1 MKIKQPS
8 QKAKD
13 QKRSQGNL
21 KSLKR
26 KKMEKRSHI
35 KQWGYVNAMLKEKFL
50 APNIEL
56 RQKDEEP
63 EE

>member
-1 MKIKQPS
+1 
-8 QKAKD
+8 
-13 QKRSQGNL
+13 
-21 KSLKR
+21 
-26 KKMEKRSHI
+26 MEKRSHI